1 MEEALKK
8 ITSICEG
15 VSVCVLGK
23 ASQTNATQP
32 LVVEFGTGYLSR
44 LFPKAA
50 RGQKPLSLDN
60 QPALQPTFKITHLS
74 SVTSY
79 AFLRT
84 RLQEAI
90 DLSLDSRVVL
100 GMEVVTHGFLV
111 W

>member
-1 MEEALKK
+1 M
-8 ITSICEG
+8 
-15 VSVCVLGK
+15 CVLGK
-23 ASQTNATQP
+23 ASQTNGTQS
-32 LVVEFGTGYLSR
+32 LVVVLHR
-44 LFPKAA
+44 LFVQVIPKAA

-60 QPALQPTFKITHLS
+60 QPALQPAFKITHLS

-111 W
+111 